1 MALEPK
7 AHYRIV
13 IADDDPIVRDVLRG
27 LIESQPEMTIVAV
40 AEDGKKA
47 IEAVNSQRPDILLL
61 DLLMPN
67 LPGLE
72 TLRELVDKVTNT
84 RTIVVTSSVT
94 TRQVVEALQL
104 GARGIMLKDSLSTLP
119 QCIQEVA
126 SGHYWVGNRARSNLI
141 QLLQELQ
148 AENSAEARQNTFG
161 LTARELDVVR
171 HVAEGLPNKDIA
183 SRLSITEETV
193 KRHLTNIFD
202 KVGMSNRVE
211 LALFAINH
219 NLVSR

>member
-1 MALEPK
+1 LALEPN

-27 LIESQPEMTIVAV
+27 LVESQPQMSIVAV

-47 IEAVNSQRPDILLL
+47 IEAVHTHKPDILLL

-72 TLRELVDKVTNT
+72 TLRELVDKATNT

-94 TRQVVEALQL
+94 TRQIVESLQL
-104 GARGIMLKDSLSTLP
+104 GARGIMLKNSLTYLP
-119 QCIQEVA
+119 QCIQAVA
-126 SGHYWVGNRARSNLI
+126 NGHYWVENTARSNLI

-148 AENSAEARQNTFG
+148 AESGAEAKQNTFG

-171 HVAEGLPNKDIA
+171 LVAEGLPNKDIA
-183 SRLSITEETV
+183 ARLTITEETV

-219 NLVSR
+219 HLVGR

>member
-1 MALEPK
+1 MANDGK
-7 AHYRIV
+7 VQFRIV

-27 LIESQPEMTIVAV
+27 LVEAQPEMKIVAV

-47 IEAVNSQRPDILLL
+47 LEAVHTQRPDILLL

-72 TLRELVDKVTNT
+72 TLRELVDKATNT

-104 GARGIMLKDSLSTLP
+104 GARGIMLKDSLQYLS

-126 SGHYWVGNRARSNLI
+126 SGHYWVANRSRDNLI

-148 AENSAEARQNTFG
+148 AESSAEAKQNTFG

-183 SRLSITEETV
+183 SRLNITEETV

-219 NLVSR
+219 HLVSR

>member
-1 MALEPK
+1 MDQEPK
-7 AHYRIV
+7 FRIV

-27 LIESQPEMTIVAV
+27 LIDGQSEMKIVAV

-47 IEAVNSQRPDILLL
+47 LEAVHTHRPDILLL

-72 TLRELVDKVTNT
+72 TLRELVDKATNT

-94 TRQVVEALQL
+94 TRQIVEALQL
-104 GARGIMLKDSLSTLP
+104 GARGIMLKDSLTYLS
-119 QCIQEVA
+119 QCIHEVA
-126 SGHYWVGNRARSNLI
+126 SGHYWVGNRSRDNLI

-148 AENSAEARQNTFG
+148 AESSAEARQNTFG

-219 NLVSR
+219 RLVSR